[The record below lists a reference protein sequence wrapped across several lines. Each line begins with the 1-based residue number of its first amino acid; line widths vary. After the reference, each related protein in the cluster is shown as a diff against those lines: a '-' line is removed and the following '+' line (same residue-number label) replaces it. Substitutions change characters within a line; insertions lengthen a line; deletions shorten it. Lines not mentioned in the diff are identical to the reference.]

1 MRISPVQTFSPIN
14 RNGRQGSQQNE
25 KNSVITNQT
34 SQNPIKLTDMNYGSL
49 LVKKTN
55 PVFTGGLQETAK
67 IISKNVPLDDKL
79 ADAFS
84 FLKYGDLIISGTSLK
99 EAQRSLI
106 ETLNRLKDNVI
117 KRAFFIEDKNFKGT
131 LAFTKNMLGD
141 TEIINANNKSLF
153 LTTGGKEFEL
163 PQHGSSY
170 VIPGDTLKID
180 DSILKIKDKSD
191 TDLSLYRSTF
201 IKAFNYEQE
210 AQEVIG
216 KQNKKMLSTLFSEKK
231 PVQRTMFSD
240 VIGQD
245 EVIRELKENILYP
258 LRMPRAY
265 EHLDLHHG
273 YIMKGG
279 PGLGKTHTAQA
290 IINEAGLNSKFLNG
304 LELENKYV
312 GESEAAWRNLFDEA
326 IANQPYLIF
335 IDEFDAVG
343 RARGG
348 HDEYGDKVLNQ
359 ILTCM
364 TDIDANKHDVFVMA
378 ATNFFDRL
386 DKALIRSGRFGKIL
400 DFKYPD
406 TNALNKLFDHYT
418 KGKPIAKNLSRENI
432 IQKMS
437 DLKCTGADVRRL
449 VTDAYLQGYHRAGI
463 TAKLEANTLTD
474 ADLDKFKILD
484 IDFENAIKTFAE
496 GKTPDR
502 KSIGFNK

>member
-201 IKAFNYEQE
+201 IKAFNYE
-210 AQEVIG
+210 
-216 KQNKKMLSTLFSEKK
+216 
-231 PVQRTMFSD
+231 
-240 VIGQD
+240 
-245 EVIRELKENILYP
+245 Y
-258 LRMPRAY
+258 
-265 EHLDLHHG
+265 
-273 YIMKGG
+273 
-279 PGLGKTHTAQA
+279 
-290 IINEAGLNSKFLNG
+290 
-304 LELENKYV
+304 
-312 GESEAAWRNLFDEA
+312 
-326 IANQPYLIF
+326 
-335 IDEFDAVG
+335 
-343 RARGG
+343 
-348 HDEYGDKVLNQ
+348 
-359 ILTCM
+359 
-364 TDIDANKHDVFVMA
+364 FV
-378 ATNFFDRL
+378 
-386 DKALIRSGRFGKIL
+386 
-400 DFKYPD
+400 
-406 TNALNKLFDHYT
+406 
-418 KGKPIAKNLSRENI
+418 
-432 IQKMS
+432 
-437 DLKCTGADVRRL
+437 
-449 VTDAYLQGYHRAGI
+449 
-463 TAKLEANTLTD
+463 
-474 ADLDKFKILD
+474 
-484 IDFENAIKTFAE
+484 
-496 GKTPDR
+496 
-502 KSIGFNK
+502 